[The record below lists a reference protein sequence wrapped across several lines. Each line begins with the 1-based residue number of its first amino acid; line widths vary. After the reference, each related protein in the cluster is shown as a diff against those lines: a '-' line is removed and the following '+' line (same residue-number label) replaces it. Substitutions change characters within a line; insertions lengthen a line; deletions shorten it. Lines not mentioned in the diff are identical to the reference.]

1 MTIWAELDDW
11 IENVGTREDGN
22 VDLGLLASQTP
33 RPLLAVGTNV
43 TPEPGSENE
52 DGTSSTS
59 PDKLDALDVLCSR
72 YRHVLSLVAYRVLDN
87 HEEAEDAVRNCLLAA
102 SANPLRFEHEGAF
115 RSWLVRVLIDEAV
128 MILNK
133 QKADKRDF
141 REPLGSSSENGLVSE
156 PSTDDD
162 NVLRSPRGV
171 G

>member
-1 MTIWAELDDW
+1 MFLSSNTLNKRYYRGIAEHLQPEISEGLVTMTIWAELDDW
-11 IENVGTREDGN
+11 IENVGTPEDGN
-22 VDLGLLASQTP
+22 VDLGLLASQTS

-43 TPEPGSENE
+43 MPEPGSENE

-87 HEEAEDAVRNCLLAA
+87 HEEAEDAVRNCLLAV
-102 SANPLRFEHEGAF
+102 SANPPRFEHEGAF

-133 QKADKRDF
+133 QR
-141 REPLGSSSENGLVSE
+141 R
-156 PSTDDD
+156 
-162 NVLRSPRGV
+162 
-171 G
+171 